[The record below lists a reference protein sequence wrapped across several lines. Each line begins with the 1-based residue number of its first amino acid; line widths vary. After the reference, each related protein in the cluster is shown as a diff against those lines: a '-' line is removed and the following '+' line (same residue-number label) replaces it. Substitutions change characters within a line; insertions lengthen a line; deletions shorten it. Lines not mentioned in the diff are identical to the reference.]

1 MCGILNKRTFILL
14 EHWKKE
20 LEYRLYNCSNNCPRR
35 MTVKGVLRWE
45 RTVSVRC
52 SSNAPQT
59 WGTKKGE
66 RLRKRHRTNVQC
78 WIHAGTRAMKWIV
91 LFGQG
96 RGLTRAC
103 LLPQATTLF
112 ENPHIFL
119 RQHHRWPPAWCPSR
133 SALSLSWRGGGER
146 GWTVFGAMTCRHEQV
161 YVAESKSIL
170 KYFWFPNTFY
180 IQYTF
185 KYAVG

>member
-1 MCGILNKRTFILL
+1 
-14 EHWKKE
+14 
-20 LEYRLYNCSNNCPRR
+20 

-96 RGLTRAC
+96 RGLTWAC

-112 ENPHIFL
+112 KNPHIFL
-119 RQHHRWPPAWCPSR
+119 RQHHRWPPAWSPYR
-133 SALSLSWRGGGER
+133 SALWERERERERGR
-146 GWTVFGAMTCRHEQV
+146 GWTVFGAVTCKHEQV
-161 YVAESKSIL
+161 SEAGSKSIL
-170 KYFWFPNTFY
+170 KYIFVLY
-180 IQYTF
+180 IHLNMLWL
-185 KYAVG
+185 

>member
-1 MCGILNKRTFILL
+1 
-14 EHWKKE
+14 
-20 LEYRLYNCSNNCPRR
+20 

-96 RGLTRAC
+96 RGLTWAC

-112 ENPHIFL
+112 KNPHIFL
-119 RQHHRWPPAWCPSR
+119 RQHHRWPPAWSPYR
-133 SALSLSWRGGGER
+133 SALWEWERERERREREGGLCLVQWHADMMQTSLWSR
-146 GWTVFGAMTCRHEQV
+146 VQV
-161 YVAESKSIL
+161 NSQIH
-170 KYFWFPNTFY
+170 FRF
-180 IQYTF
+180 IYTF
-185 KYAVG
+185 KYAVVINTFVQYILKY